1 MKERFVI
8 GCESF
13 FCFICK
19 KGGAE
24 NQNAG
29 VGRIGYLTKRSVYT
43 EGVQQ
48 RVDMR
53 RAAWYIRGVNN
64 PIDELGGEAVMKKAV
79 SSVLLCV
86 LLCACGK
93 ASVVVKEGVVVEY
106 GAELKVENLTDEKVT
121 LKEVKGYDA
130 KKTGEQKVTAIFVNE
145 KDKEIEAEITLEV
158 KDTKKPVIKLKKEKV
173 EITAGDKFDA
183 TSNIESVKDPVDG
196 DLKKSKDTKLTKN
209 GYLITS
215 DVNAKKA
222 GSYTVKVTA
231 YDVNGNK
238 AESSYKVTVKKKP
251 QEQTPTQNNNQTSSN
266 NSYSNNQGNTNYS
279 KPTSGS
285 TSSTKKPSSAS
296 SNNGGSS
303 SGQTTNKPHKHWGP
317 AVEGMYFDS
326 GDELD
331 AWAIQYHRDQ
341 MRQGND
347 IGAAWGVSECSCGK
361 LFIHRFY

>member
-1 MKERFVI
+1 
-8 GCESF
+8 
-13 FCFICK
+13 
-19 KGGAE
+19 
-24 NQNAG
+24 
-29 VGRIGYLTKRSVYT
+29 
-43 EGVQQ
+43 
-48 RVDMR
+48 
-53 RAAWYIRGVNN
+53 
-64 PIDELGGEAVMKKAV
+64 MKKIIYLAV
-79 SSVLLCV
+79 TVMLLTACSSDLKVT
-86 LLCACGK
+86 
-93 ASVVVKEGVVVEY
+93 VKGNLEIEY
-106 GAELKVENLTDEKVT
+106 GDKLDNSLLFDKDNSDEGITV
-121 LKEVKGYDA
+121 KEVKNFDA
-130 KKTGEQKVTAIFVNE
+130 KKTGEQEIIVVFSDSEKTKEETIKVS
-145 KDKEIEAEITLEV
+145 V
-158 KDTKKPVIKLKKEKV
+158 KDTKKPVIKLKKEKL

-183 TSNIESVKDPVDG
+183 ASNIESVEDPVDG
-196 DLKKSKDTKLTKN
+196 DLEKSEDKKLTKN

-251 QEQTPTQNNNQTSSN
+251 QEQAPTQNNNQTSSN
-266 NSYSNNQGNTNYS
+266 NSYSNNQGNTSYS

-361 LFIHRFY
+361 LFINMFY

>member
-1 MKERFVI
+1 
-8 GCESF
+8 
-13 FCFICK
+13 
-19 KGGAE
+19 
-24 NQNAG
+24 
-29 VGRIGYLTKRSVYT
+29 
-43 EGVQQ
+43 
-48 RVDMR
+48 
-53 RAAWYIRGVNN
+53 
-64 PIDELGGEAVMKKAV
+64 MKKIIG
-79 SSVLLCV
+79 SVLLCV

-93 ASVVVKEGVVVEY
+93 ASVEVKEGIVIEY
-106 GAELKVENLTDEKVT
+106 GAELKAEDLTDEKVT
-121 LKEVKGYDA
+121 LKEVKVFDA
-130 KKTGEQKVTAIFVNE
+130 KKAGGQKVTVVFVNE

-183 TSNIESVKDPVDG
+183 ASNIESVKDPVDG
-196 DLKKSKDTKLTKN
+196 DIKKSEDKKLTKN

-215 DVNAKKA
+215 DVNVKKA

-238 AESSYKVTVKKKP
+238 TESSYKVTVKKKP
-251 QEQTPTQNNNQTSSN
+251 QEQAPTQNNNQTSGNGYTS
-266 NSYSNNQGNTNYS
+266 NQGIYTKPATGNT
-279 KPTSGS
+279 GS
-285 TSSTKKPSSAS
+285 NKKPSSGS
-296 SNNGGSS
+296 SNNSGSS
-303 SGQTTNKPHKHWGP
+303 SGQATNKPHKHWGP

>member
-1 MKERFVI
+1 M
-8 GCESF
+8 
-13 FCFICK
+13 
-19 KGGAE
+19 
-24 NQNAG
+24 
-29 VGRIGYLTKRSVYT
+29 
-43 EGVQQ
+43 
-48 RVDMR
+48 
-53 RAAWYIRGVNN
+53 
-64 PIDELGGEAVMKKAV
+64 
-79 SSVLLCV
+79 
-86 LLCACGK
+86 
-93 ASVVVKEGVVVEY
+93 
-106 GAELKVENLTDEKVT
+106 DEKT
-121 LKEVKGYDA
+121 KEE
-130 KKTGEQKVTAIFVNE
+130 TIKVS
-145 KDKEIEAEITLEV
+145 V

-173 EITAGDKFDA
+173 EITAGDKFDVA
-183 TSNIESVKDPVDG
+183 SNIESVKDPVDG
-196 DLKKSKDTKLTKN
+196 DIKKSEDTKLTKS
-209 GYLITS
+209 GYIITS

-222 GSYTVKVTA
+222 GSYTVKITA

-251 QEQTPTQNNNQTSSN
+251 QEQAPTQNNNQTSSN

-331 AWAIQYHRDQ
+331 EWAMNYIIE
-341 MRQGND
+341 QGDKGNI

-361 LFIHRFY
+361 LYINMFY